1 MPDLKSKPLLTRA
14 DLPLHDVAKICARW
28 GVREMAIDPG
38 RQRPASWADNLV
50 GGDNPFVDVDLYL
63 IADFGPGDYS
73 WHFKKHHF
81 DVVAELNNLLG
92 CRVWIED
99 KELLERHID
108 DGREWAR
115 REMERRDV
123 IYCAPEETDMLRK
136 SEPGNRPSPP
146 EMAGQ
151 VDDAALE
158 REWQAVYRY
167 GEQMARAQG
176 LKPEDVSRLVREYRD
191 ELSGGTV

>member
-14 DLPLHDVAKICARW
+14 DLPLHDIAEICARW
-28 GVREMAIDPG
+28 GGREMAIDPG
-38 RQRPASWADNLV
+38 RTRPASWADNLI

-63 IADFGPGDYS
+63 IADFGSGEYS

-99 KELLERHID
+99 KELLEMHID
-108 DGREWAR
+108 DGREWAQ

-123 IYCAPEETDMLRK
+123 IYSVQAE
-136 SEPGNRPSPP
+136 
-146 EMAGQ
+146 Q
-151 VDDAALE
+151 
-158 REWQAVYRY
+158 EWQAVYRY
-167 GEQMARAQG
+167 GERMARAQG
-176 LKPEDVSRLVREYRD
+176 LRPQDVSRLVREYRD
-191 ELSGGTV
+191 ERAGGG

>member
-14 DLPLHDVAKICARW
+14 DLPLHSIVEICERW

-38 RQRPASWADNLV
+38 RKRPPS
-50 GGDNPFVDVDLYL
+50 GGDYLLGDDPFADVDLYL

-81 DVVAELNNLLG
+81 DVVSDLNSLLG

-99 KELLERHID
+99 KELLTMHID
-108 DGREWAR
+108 DGKEWAR

-123 IYCAPEETDMLRK
+123 IY
-136 SEPGNRPSPP
+136 
-146 EMAGQ
+146 
-151 VDDAALE
+151 
-158 REWQAVYRY
+158 
-167 GEQMARAQG
+167 RA
-176 LKPEDVSRLVREYRD
+176 
-191 ELSGGTV
+191 